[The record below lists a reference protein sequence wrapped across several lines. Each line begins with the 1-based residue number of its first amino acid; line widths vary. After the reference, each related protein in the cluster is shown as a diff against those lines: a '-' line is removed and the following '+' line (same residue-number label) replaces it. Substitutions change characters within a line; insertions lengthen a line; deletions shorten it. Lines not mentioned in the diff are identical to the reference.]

1 MHSCISKFARCRKSV
16 KSFPRSKTTTAC
28 SHFELP
34 QQKVPFSLGRYW
46 VHPASSMITSL
57 SIMKLVPAVRDI
69 SFRKL
74 QHGMNQVGAG
84 FTDNTGTAFRSRF
97 LWAMWNSC
105 LVFMSFLCAVQL
117 DLATRGRIRDS
128 LYRLAS
134 SLEQRHCGGLGSSG
148 SNR

>member
-1 MHSCISKFARCRKSV
+1 
-16 KSFPRSKTTTAC
+16 
-28 SHFELP
+28 
-34 QQKVPFSLGRYW
+34 
-46 VHPASSMITSL
+46 MITSL

-74 QHGMNQVGAG
+74 QHGMN
-84 FTDNTGTAFRSRF
+84 
-97 LWAMWNSC
+97 
-105 LVFMSFLCAVQL
+105 QL

-148 SNR
+148 SNRFASGGGGFAETQADPMDRSVARLLLQKPSYRKTAPPHRRP